1 MFSFKAYFWNN
12 DVYINEKNKYA
23 ANEILTAYLNTN
35 YLSKA
40 EDYLYELKNLRRKLL
55 ISEDM
60 DYSYYE
66 HYNDNVKDALFVF
79 GKINTWL
86 QKLPPYNKIL
96 PLPIKT
102 LEDVLNE
109 NSIVFE
115 DGIESDTGY
124 DSITWDTVTET
135 GYGEQLDNGNFTIHI
150 TKFILQ
156 ERYISDEYD
165 AHMQEY
171 AAELNSGIEKFFDGY
186 IEFLKSYISVHK
198 VFAPF
203 VSEYLNSEKRFLKDN
218 EVAAVFKKFVNEYGK
233 PFGNIQCIM
242 NTFSYTV
249 LTDLYGKPMLC
260 EKISFA
266 DLKSFLFYDLFSGI
280 KRNYIPNKCNHCGR
294 FFLIRAGKYYSYCD
308 CTLKDEPDKTCRDV
322 GSRRCYDDKCKS
334 DPVWQT
340 YNRAYKAHYARYMK
354 KKMTVSEFEEWSRFA
369 SDIRDKALAEEI
381 PFEQYYADIRK

>member
-1 MFSFKAYFWNN
+1 
-12 DVYINEKNKYA
+12 
-23 ANEILTAYLNTN
+23 
-35 YLSKA
+35 
-40 EDYLYELKNLRRKLL
+40 
-55 ISEDM
+55 M

-115 DGIESDTGY
+115 DGIESYTDY

-150 TKFILQ
+150 TKFIPQ

-171 AAELNSGIEKFFDGY
+171 AAELNGGIEKFFDGY
-186 IEFLKSYISVHK
+186 IEFLRSYISVHK

-218 EVAAVFKKFVNEYGK
+218 EVAAVFKEFVNEYGK

-249 LTDLYGKPMLC
+249 LTDPYGKPMLC

-308 CTLKDEPDKTCRDV
+308 RPLKDEPDKTCRDV
-322 GSRRCYDDKCKS
+322 GSRRCYEDKCKN

>member
-40 EDYLYELKNLRRKLL
+40 DDYLYELKNLCRKLL

-66 HYNDNVKDALFVF
+66 HYNAHVKDALSVF

-96 PLPIKT
+96 PLPAKT

-109 NSIVFE
+109 HSIVFE

-150 TKFILQ
+150 TKFIPQ

-186 IEFLKSYISVHK
+186 IEFLRSYISVHK
-198 VFAPF
+198 VFAHF
-203 VSEYLNSEKRFLKDN
+203 VSEYLNSENRFLKDN
-218 EVAAVFKKFVNEYGK
+218 EIAAVFEKFVIEYGR

-242 NTFSYTV
+242 NTFSYKV
-249 LTDLYGKPMLC
+249 LTDPYGKPMLC

-308 CTLKDEPDKTCRDV
+308 RPLKDEPDKTCRDV

-369 SDIRDKALAEEI
+369 SNIRDKALAEEI
-381 PFEQYYADIRK
+381 PFEQYYSDIRK

>member
-40 EDYLYELKNLRRKLL
+40 GDYLYELKNLCRKLL

-66 HYNDNVKDALFVF
+66 HYNDHVKEALYIF
-79 GKINTWL
+79 GKINNWL

-96 PLPIKT
+96 PMPVKT

-150 TKFILQ
+150 TKFIPQ

-165 AHMQEY
+165 NHMQEY
-171 AAELNSGIEKFFDGY
+171 VAELNCGIEKFFDGY
-186 IEFLKSYISVHK
+186 IEFLRSYISVHK

-203 VSEYLNSEKRFLKDN
+203 ISEYLNSEKRFLKDN
-218 EVAAVFKKFVNEYGK
+218 EVAAVFKKFVNEYRH

-249 LTDLYGKPMLC
+249 LTDPDGKPMLC
-260 EKISFA
+260 EEISFA

-280 KRNYIPNKCNHCGR
+280 KRNYIPNKCNHCSR
-294 FFLIRAGKYYSYCD
+294 FFLICAGKYYSYCD
-308 CTLKDEPDKTCRDV
+308 RPLKDEPDKTCRDV

-369 SDIRDKALAEEI
+369 SNIRDKALAEEI

>member
-12 DVYINEKNKYA
+12 EVYINEKNKYA

-66 HYNDNVKDALFVF
+66 HYNDHVKEALYIF
-79 GKINTWL
+79 GKINNWL

-96 PLPIKT
+96 PMPVKT

-150 TKFILQ
+150 TKFIPQ

-186 IEFLKSYISVHK
+186 IEFLRSYISVHK
-198 VFAPF
+198 IFKPF
-203 VSEYLNSEKRFLKDN
+203 IMNNFLGRKISDDILTAAFFLSFMLRNRNRFLFVFFGFRFVKHTFKRHLLRILKN
-218 EVAAVFKKFVNEYGK
+218 NFRLLGFRAVHSFFQTSNLLTEVFKLGFQ
-233 PFGNIQCIM
+233 F
-242 NTFSYTV
+242 
-249 LTDLYGKPMLC
+249 
-260 EKISFA
+260 
-266 DLKSFLFYDLFSGI
+266 
-280 KRNYIPNKCNHCGR
+280 
-294 FFLIRAGKYYSYCD
+294 
-308 CTLKDEPDKTCRDV
+308 
-322 GSRRCYDDKCKS
+322 
-334 DPVWQT
+334 
-340 YNRAYKAHYARYMK
+340 
-354 KKMTVSEFEEWSRFA
+354 
-369 SDIRDKALAEEI
+369 
-381 PFEQYYADIRK
+381 

>member
-1 MFSFKAYFWNN
+1 M
-12 DVYINEKNKYA
+12 
-23 ANEILTAYLNTN
+23 
-35 YLSKA
+35 
-40 EDYLYELKNLRRKLL
+40 
-55 ISEDM
+55 
-60 DYSYYE
+60 
-66 HYNDNVKDALFVF
+66 
-79 GKINTWL
+79 
-86 QKLPPYNKIL
+86 
-96 PLPIKT
+96 
-102 LEDVLNE
+102 EDVLNE
-109 NSIVFE
+109 HSIVFV

-150 TKFILQ
+150 TKFIPQ

-186 IEFLKSYISVHK
+186 IEFLRSYISVHK
-198 VFAPF
+198 IFKPF
-203 VSEYLNSEKRFLKDN
+203 ISEYLNSENRFLKDN

-260 EKISFA
+260 EKIFFA

-308 CTLKDEPDKTCRDV
+308 RPLKDEPDKTCRDV
-322 GSRRCYDDKCKS
+322 GSRRCYDDKCKN

-340 YNRAYKAHYARYMK
+340 YNRAYKAHYARYRN

>member
-1 MFSFKAYFWNN
+1 
-12 DVYINEKNKYA
+12 
-23 ANEILTAYLNTN
+23 
-35 YLSKA
+35 
-40 EDYLYELKNLRRKLL
+40 
-55 ISEDM
+55 M

-66 HYNDNVKDALFVF
+66 HYNDHVKEALYVF

-96 PLPIKT
+96 PMPIKT

-109 NSIVFE
+109 HSIVFD
-115 DGIESDTGY
+115 DGIESYTDY

-150 TKFILQ
+150 TKFIPQ

-249 LTDLYGKPMLC
+249 LTDPYGKPMLC
-260 EKISFA
+260 EKIYFA

-308 CTLKDEPDKTCRDV
+308 RQLKDEPDKTCRDV

-354 KKMTVSEFEEWSRFA
+354 KKMTVS
-369 SDIRDKALAEEI
+369 
-381 PFEQYYADIRK
+381 

>member
-12 DVYINEKNKYA
+12 EVYINEKNKYA

-40 EDYLYELKNLRRKLL
+40 EDYLYELKNLCRKLM

-66 HYNDNVKDALFVF
+66 HYNDHVKEALSVF

-96 PLPIKT
+96 PMPVKT

-109 NSIVFE
+109 NSIVFD

-150 TKFILQ
+150 TKFIPQ
-156 ERYISDEYD
+156 ERYINDEYD

-186 IEFLKSYISVHK
+186 IEFLRSYISVHK
-198 VFAPF
+198 IFKPF
-203 VSEYLNSEKRFLKDN
+203 ISEYLNLEKRFLKDN

-260 EKISFA
+260 EEISFA

-280 KRNYIPNKCNHCGR
+280 KRNYILN
-294 FFLIRAGKYYSYCD
+294 Y
-308 CTLKDEPDKTCRDV
+308 
-322 GSRRCYDDKCKS
+322 
-334 DPVWQT
+334 
-340 YNRAYKAHYARYMK
+340 
-354 KKMTVSEFEEWSRFA
+354 
-369 SDIRDKALAEEI
+369 SDIRK
-381 PFEQYYADIRK
+381 

>member
-40 EDYLYELKNLRRKLL
+40 GDYLYELKNLRRKLL

-66 HYNDNVKDALFVF
+66 HYNDNVKDALSVF

-96 PLPIKT
+96 PLPAKT

-109 NSIVFE
+109 HSIVFE

-171 AAELNSGIEKFFDGY
+171 ATELNSGIEKFFDGY
-186 IEFLKSYISVHK
+186 IEFLRSYISVHK
-198 VFAPF
+198 IFKPF
-203 VSEYLNSEKRFLKDN
+203 ISEYLNSEKRFLKDN
-218 EVAAVFKKFVNEYGK
+218 EVAAVFKKFVNE
-233 PFGNIQCIM
+233 
-242 NTFSYTV
+242 
-249 LTDLYGKPMLC
+249 
-260 EKISFA
+260 
-266 DLKSFLFYDLFSGI
+266 
-280 KRNYIPNKCNHCGR
+280 
-294 FFLIRAGKYYSYCD
+294 
-308 CTLKDEPDKTCRDV
+308 
-322 GSRRCYDDKCKS
+322 
-334 DPVWQT
+334 
-340 YNRAYKAHYARYMK
+340 
-354 KKMTVSEFEEWSRFA
+354 
-369 SDIRDKALAEEI
+369 
-381 PFEQYYADIRK
+381 